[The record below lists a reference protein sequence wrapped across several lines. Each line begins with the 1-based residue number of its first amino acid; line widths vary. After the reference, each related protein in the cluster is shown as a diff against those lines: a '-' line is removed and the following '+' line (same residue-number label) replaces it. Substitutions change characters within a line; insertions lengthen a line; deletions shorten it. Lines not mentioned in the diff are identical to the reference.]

1 MLLNVLPCLPLLVYV
16 KDSYM
21 SGKTH
26 SGSHHHLMECFLL
39 SHLSQA
45 EGGQSS
51 WREVGE
57 GGRLEL
63 RSEGMGD
70 S

>member
-1 MLLNVLPCLPLLVYV
+1 
-16 KDSYM
+16 M

-26 SGSHHHLMECFLL
+26 SGSHHHLMECFLPP
-39 SHLSQA
+39 HLSQA

-63 RSEGMGD
+63 RLEGVGD
-70 S
+70 SSQKSSENFILREKWGHPI